1 MEAREVKDLMEAYAS
16 IYANLSESHFKV
28 GDEVVCKKSG
38 MEGEVV
44 KVDEKEEGKYYT
56 VKREDGK
63 KVKYSPNELKPAE
76 EAKNGGAP
84 KKKEEKFHTKLDKL
98 VHSTFGSSPEEEK
111 MKEDLDTVVDTVTS
125 TVKPHIQDRARK
137 RHGGPLGLF
146 GGLAA
151 DRAGK
156 EVDAIGGDVKSG
168 NYGSALNRTIKG
180 ASKLFNSYE
189 PDKFDIIL
197 EYLVAEG
204 YADTNQSAL
213 AIMANMSEEWRQS
226 IVEMTDFEAG
236 GGNAKMKKTGMS
248 RSEVEALGKKN
259 IEKSEKSSATT
270 SDSRKESRREFERKA
285 MAAGKS
291 PVGYQRMLD
300 AQKREKEYM
309 EWEKKQPKPSGGYKG
324 LAG

>member
-1 MEAREVKDLMEAYAS
+1 MDNQKQYSLLMEAYNAVYDN
-16 IYANLSESHFKV
+16 ISESHFKV
-28 GDEVVCKKSG
+28 GDEVICKDSG
-38 MEGEVV
+38 MEGEVI
-44 KVDEKEEGKYYT
+44 KLDKPDGKEDEKYYT

-63 KVKYSPNELKPAE
+63 KVKYAPKELKLAE
-76 EAKNGGAP
+76 EAKNGGAS
-84 KKKEEKFHTKLDKL
+84 KKAETKFHTKLDKL
-98 VHSTFGSSPEEEK
+98 VHKTFGSSPEEKK

-151 DRAGK
+151 DRAGR

-204 YADTNQSAL
+204 YADTNQAAL

-226 IVEMTDFEAG
+226 IVEGVFDFLPKSKTVVPGIHGKNTVLAKKG
-236 GGNAKMKKTGMS
+236 G
-248 RSEVEALGKKN
+248 VEGVAD
-259 IEKSEKSSATT
+259 KSKPGSFTPQKGGW
-270 SDSRKESRREFERKA
+270 DS
-285 MAAGKS
+285 MDAARYS
-291 PVGYQRMLD
+291 
-300 AQKREKEYM
+300 KEYM
-309 EWEKKQPKPSGGYKG
+309 KQRPRGMGDPTTNQANRRVTPNRIK
-324 LAG
+324 